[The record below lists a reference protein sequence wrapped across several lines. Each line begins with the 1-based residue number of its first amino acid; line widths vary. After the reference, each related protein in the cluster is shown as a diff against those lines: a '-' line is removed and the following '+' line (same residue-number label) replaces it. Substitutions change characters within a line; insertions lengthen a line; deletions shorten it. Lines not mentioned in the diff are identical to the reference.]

1 MIARI
6 WKGRTRKSQ
15 SDRYMEYMQTTGVPD
30 LRATDG
36 NRGVYVLR
44 RIDGDEAEFTFISL
58 WESIEAIRRFAGEE
72 IERAVYYPEDRDYLL
87 ALDPKV
93 THHEVLVADGIA

>member
-1 MIARI
+1 MFARI
-6 WKGRTRKSQ
+6 WKGRTRASQ

-30 LRATDG
+30 IRATDG

-58 WESIEAIRRFAGEE
+58 WESLESIRRFAGEE
-72 IERAVYYPEDRDYLL
+72 IDRAVYYPEDRDYLL